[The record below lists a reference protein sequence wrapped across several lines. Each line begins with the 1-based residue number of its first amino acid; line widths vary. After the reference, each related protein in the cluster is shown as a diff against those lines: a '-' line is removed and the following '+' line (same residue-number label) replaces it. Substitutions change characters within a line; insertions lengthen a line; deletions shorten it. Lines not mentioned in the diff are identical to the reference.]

1 MSRPASLGVLGDAA
15 RRPLPP
21 TVGPCLGYHGSV
33 VWPHRP
39 LVLALA
45 LVLAPFSPACTDDGE
60 QESGSTSSGPDTN
73 SSPSTGPDTTDPDDS
88 GGCVPGQSGCECL
101 EGQCVGGTYCVE
113 EICVLGPEI
122 DIGDDVDLAVVAG
135 VRVPISA
142 EVMAD
147 EFSWSQV
154 SGPAVEL
161 LGAETLQINV
171 SVPADAPADE
181 VVTLRL
187 SATRN
192 GVTLDADLSIV
203 ILEAVFED
211 VLPMI
216 SDPAQLGTTE
226 GVAFDATG
234 LWVSNSE
241 GFVSR
246 FSADGAFIQRYD
258 VPGQPAGLYYRDET
272 MFVANREGTG
282 HVDVLNTVGGSVS
295 TLFDGAGT
303 GVSNILATGN
313 DELYELYVSTGADGT
328 VLRYHSQLDDTNTFL
343 SDASVVGPH
352 ALAFGPEGNTL
363 YVGGQGHVWRVALT
377 DDGVAGTVEDY
388 LALPD
393 DTCDVSGL
401 VFDEGANLWVGCSN
415 TSTLYLAHYAV
426 MPPAELSRTF
436 SGVGGR
442 FVGLTFGRDDFADDT
457 LYYANQA
464 DGTVGRLHVGLRG

>member
-1 MSRPASLGVLGDAA
+1 M
-15 RRPLPP
+15 
-21 TVGPCLGYHGSV
+21 

-39 LVLALA
+39 LALALA
-45 LVLAPFSPACTDDGE
+45 LVLPACTDDGE
-60 QESGSTSSGPDTN
+60 QNSDTTSPGSDGSDSGPTSGPDTTN
-73 SSPSTGPDTTDPDDS
+73 PDDS
-88 GGCVPGQSGCECL
+88 GGCIEGQGGCACL
-101 EGQCVGGTYCVE
+101 EGQCIGGTYCVE
-113 EICVLGPEI
+113 DMCVLGPEI
-122 DIGDDVDLAVVAG
+122 DIGDNPDFAVVGG

-154 SGPAVEL
+154 SGPPVEI

-171 SVPADAPADE
+171 SVPADAPPGEA
-181 VVTLRL
+181 VKLRL

-192 GVTLDADLSIV
+192 GVTLDADLDIV
-203 ILEAVFED
+203 ILEAAFED
-211 VLPMI
+211 ALPMI
-216 SDPAQLGTTE
+216 SDPAELGTTE
-226 GVAFDATG
+226 GVVFDATG
-234 LWVSNSE
+234 MWISSSE

-258 VPGQPAGLYYRDET
+258 VPGQPTGMSRRDESI
-272 MFVANREGTG
+272 FIANREGTG
-282 HVDVLNTVGGSVS
+282 HVDVLNSVGGSLS

-303 GVSNILATGN
+303 GVSNILVDGK
-313 DELYELYVSTGADGT
+313 DDYYELYVSTGADGT
-328 VLRYHSQLDDTNTFL
+328 VLRYHSQLDATNTFL
-343 SDASVVGPH
+343 SDAGVVGPN
-352 ALAFGPEGNTL
+352 ALAFGPEGNTM

-388 LALPD
+388 LPLPD

-426 MPPAELSRTF
+426 MPPAELSRTLT
-436 SGVGGR
+436 GGR
-442 FVGLTFGRDDFADDT
+442 FVGLSFGRDDFEEDT

-464 DGTVGRLHVGLRG
+464 DGTVGRLRVGLRGL

>member
-1 MSRPASLGVLGDAA
+1 MSRPQILGVLGDAA
-15 RRPLPP
+15 RRRLPP
-21 TVGPCLGYHGSV
+21 TVGLGLGYHGSV

-39 LVLALA
+39 LALA
-45 LVLAPFSPACTDDGE
+45 LVLVLPACPDDGE
-60 QESGSTSSGPDTN
+60 QGSDSTSSGPDSN

-88 GGCVPGQSGCECL
+88 GGGCVAGQGGCACL
-101 EGQCVGGTYCVE
+101 DGQCVGGTYCVE
-113 EICVLGPEI
+113 DVCVLGPEL
-122 DIGDDVDLAVVAG
+122 DLGDDADRAVVAG

-154 SGPAVEL
+154 SGPPVEI

-171 SVPADAPADE
+171 SVPADAPAGE
-181 VVTLRL
+181 SVTLRL

-192 GVTLDADLSIV
+192 GVMLSADLSIL
-203 ILEAVFED
+203 ILEAAFED

-246 FSADGAFIQRYD
+246 FAADGSFIQRYD
-258 VPGQPAGLYYRDET
+258 VPGQPAGLYYRDES

-313 DELYELYVSTGADGT
+313 DEFYELYVSTGADGT

-352 ALAFGPEGNTL
+352 ALTFGPEGNTL

-377 DDGVAGTVEDY
+377 DGGVAGTVEDY

-415 TSTLYLAHYAV
+415 ISTLYLAHYAV

-436 SGVGGR
+436 TGGR

-464 DGTVGRLHVGLRG
+464 DGTVGRLRVGLRG